1 MGKIVELDERGAIQL
16 PGDLLAVVK
25 PRTRYVLEMQGET
38 IVLRPITALPF
49 WQTATPQ
56 ERAEAARQ
64 WAAFEHP
71 AAPPIPD
78 AALHREQITIRE
90 E

>member
-1 MGKIVELDERGAIQL
+1 MDAIVEVDARGVIQL
-16 PGDLLAVVK
+16 PRDLRAVVK
-25 PRTRYVLEMQGET
+25 SRTRYVLEMQGET

-71 AAPPIPD
+71 AALPIPD

>member
-1 MGKIVELDERGAIQL
+1 MSEIVEVDARGAIQL
-16 PGDLLAVVK
+16 PRDLLAAVK
-25 PRTRYVLEMQGET
+25 PHTRFVLEVQGET
-38 IVLRPITALPF
+38 IVLRPVTELPF

-64 WAAFEHP
+64 WAALERP

-78 AALHREQITIRE
+78 EALHREQIYHP
-90 E
+90 

>member
-1 MGKIVELDERGAIQL
+1 MGEIVEIDERGAIQL
-16 PGDLLAVVK
+16 PSDLLAVLK

-38 IVLRPITALPF
+38 IVLRPVTALPF

-64 WAAFEHP
+64 WAALERP

-78 AALHREQITIRE
+78 AALHRDQLYD
-90 E
+90 

>member
-1 MGKIVELDERGAIQL
+1 MSEIVELDERGAIQL
-16 PGDLLAVVK
+16 PGDVLAVVK

-38 IVLRPITALPF
+38 IVLRPVTALPF

-64 WAAFEHP
+64 WPALERP
-71 AAPPIPD
+71 AAPPLPEE
-78 AALHREQITIRE
+78 ALHREQIYQL
-90 E
+90 

>member
-1 MGKIVELDERGAIQL
+1 MSEIVELDERGALQL

-25 PRTRYVLEMQGET
+25 PRIRYVLEMQGET

-56 ERAEAARQ
+56 ERADAARQ
-64 WAAFEHP
+64 WAALERP

-78 AALHREQITIRE
+78 ESLHHEHMHQL
-90 E
+90 

>member
-1 MGKIVELDERGAIQL
+1 MSEIVELDEQGAIQL
-16 PGDLLAVVK
+16 PRDLLAVVK

-38 IVLRPITALPF
+38 IVLRPVAELPF

-64 WAAFEHP
+64 WAALERP
-71 AAPPIPD
+71 SAPPIPD
-78 AALHREQITIRE
+78 AALHRDQLYD
-90 E
+90 